1 MLLMRL
7 WNYLR
12 GYVIIVVEGYFLEK
26 FINICTHRQIYL
38 WDVRVSKNCSM
49 TLKVSIKGF
58 KRMRPV
64 ARKTKC
70 RVRIK
75 CRVGVPF
82 IINRYRK
89 RKALFIGAL
98 IFIGMVYT
106 LTSFIWT
113 VEVTGNMNIPTE
125 VILSKLAEC
134 GVKPGRLKYG
144 LNIDRIVSDIVISTD
159 EIGWM
164 GLSLSGTKAKVEIVE
179 RVKPPE
185 IIDRDTPC
193 DIIAEKDGVI
203 KTLIVENGSPA
214 VKVGDTVKQG
224 QLLVSGTIKGKY
236 EGQQPRMVHSM
247 ATVTA
252 RTWYEIN
259 REVKQEVTKRVRTGK
274 KKSSIAFIVVGSRF
288 EPPFMKARVSGA
300 FEKEEKV
307 YGISLGKSSEIL
319 FGIVRDTYHEIRDE
333 QVRLTPEEAKK
344 NTADEALKILT
355 GQIPLDAKIE
365 TRNVNFIDKNDGT
378 IVANVIIECIEDIG
392 MEQKIK

>member
-26 FINICTHRQIYL
+26 FINMCTHRQIYL
-38 WDVRVSKNCSM
+38 WDVKASGNCVM
-49 TLKVSIKGF
+49 TLKASIKGF

-64 ARKTKC
+64 ARKTRC
-70 RVRIK
+70 RVRVK

-89 RKALFIGAL
+89 RKALFMGAL

-113 VEVTGNMNIPTE
+113 VEVSGNKSIPTE
-125 VILSKLAEC
+125 VILSKLAAC

-144 LNIDRIVSDIVISTD
+144 LNIDRIVNDIVISTD

-179 RVKPPE
+179 RLKAPK
-185 IIDRDTPC
+185 IIDRDKPC
-193 DIIAEKDGVI
+193 DIVAEKDGVI
-203 KTLIVENGSPA
+203 KAMIVESGSPA
-214 VKVGDTVKQG
+214 VKVGDTVTKG

-236 EGQQPRMVHSM
+236 EDQQPRKVHSL
-247 ATVTA
+247 AVITA

-259 REVKQEVTKRVRTGK
+259 REVRQEITTKARTGK
-274 KKSSIAFIVVGSRF
+274 RKNSVAFIFMNRRF
-288 EPPFMKARVSGA
+288 NLPFIKGVASDV

-307 YGISLGKSSEIL
+307 YGISLGGSIGTL
-319 FGIVRDTYHEIRDE
+319 LGIVHDTYHELRDE
-333 QVRLTPEEAKK
+333 KVRLTPAEARKRA
-344 NTADEALKILT
+344 ADEALKLLIE
-355 GQIPLDAKIE
+355 QIPLDAKIE
-365 TRNVNFIDKNDGT
+365 TRNVNFIDKGNGT
-378 IVANVIIECIEDIG
+378 VVANVIIECVEDIG
-392 MEQKIK
+392 VEREIK